1 MKQNKSNITEL
12 SLAELYTELKGG
24 ERK

>member
-24 ERK
+24 EGK